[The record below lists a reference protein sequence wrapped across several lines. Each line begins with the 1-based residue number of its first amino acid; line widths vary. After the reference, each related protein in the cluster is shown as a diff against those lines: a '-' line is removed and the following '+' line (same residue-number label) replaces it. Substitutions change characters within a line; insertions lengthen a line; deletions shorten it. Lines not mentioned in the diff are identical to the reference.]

1 MGRWMRPRAG
11 LEALNKRLCHTVNY
25 SYKMYGLEDFFF
37 MNTSDLGPSLI
48 ENQTT
53 TNETL

>member
-1 MGRWMRPRAG
+1 MGCRMRPRDG

-25 SYKMYGLEDFFF
+25 SYKMYGLEHFLF
-37 MNTSDLGPSLI
+37 MNTSDLGPSLK
-48 ENQTT
+48 ENQTK